1 MRLKTGKDEIVYLV
15 SKVIDKYESET
26 GDHIVRNTNRK
37 NYEKI
42 CRILSEISNAL
53 PYTSEELDHDPY
65 PVDEADKGFE
75 YPFRKLD
82 VTSSQLKDACLGI
95 VNNPRNFLVDACYI
109 YVFGLGRR
117 GFEKNP
123 TDENLLDDNV
133 EGEAAKGVT
142 DESALLKDRNAEL
155 ESSLAEKSV
164 LLRSAAVRLRKS
176 KRLVLL
182 ISAIFLLCLSTV
194 FIIWRRSEVGWLTL
208 KRDMSILPYMPT
220 QQEIDSLEGVWVC
233 YTASPQ
239 ARRSNPERYHLVV
252 FNVVD
257 VKYKNGYFTFTRYGA
272 SFNHEGYMQFE
283 APWLVS
289 VHSLVRNDKGDI
301 ESPRHSLMRL
311 DRGER
316 IIPVISASW
325 NFDVGENNN
334 IIGIREVYIK
344 QGKGGVIS
352 EVLNTLENATCN
364 CKIVRWDK
372 SSKESQ
378 TYYLRNELL
387 DTLNNPVLK
396 SMLDRSILPRE
407 PDANLLIDGGNH

>member
-1 MRLKTGKDEIVYLV
+1 MRLKTGKEEIVYLV
-15 SKVIDKYESET
+15 SKVIDKYESDT
-26 GDHIVRNTNRK
+26 GDHVIRNTNRK

-42 CRILSEISNAL
+42 SVILSEISNAL
-53 PYTSEELDHDPY
+53 PYTGEELDHDPY
-65 PVDEADKGFE
+65 PVDESDKKPE

-82 VTSSQLKDACLGI
+82 VTSGQLKDACLGI

-109 YVFGLGRR
+109 YLFGVGRR

-123 TDENLLDDNV
+123 ADENLLEETAEVNDARADP
-133 EGEAAKGVT
+133 
-142 DESALLKDRNAEL
+142 DEMADLKKINAEL
-155 ESSLAEKSV
+155 TSDLTEKRTQLKKV
-164 LLRSAAVRLRKS
+164 RSRLRKS
-176 KRLVLL
+176 NILL
-182 ISAIFLLCLSTV
+182 MALALLFPVCVSVMIL
-194 FIIWRRSEVGWLTL
+194 IWRNSQAKWETL
-208 KRDMSILPYMPT
+208 KRDMSILPYTPT

-239 ARRSNPERYHLVV
+239 ARSSNPERYHLVV

-257 VKYKNGYFTFTRYGA
+257 VKYKDGYFTFNRYGA
-272 SFNHEGYMQFE
+272 SFNHEGYMQYE

-289 VHSLVRNDKGDI
+289 IHSLVRNNKGDI

-311 DRGER
+311 DKGER

-344 QGKGGVIS
+344 QGKGGTVS
-352 EVLNTLENATCN
+352 EVLNTLENAKCG
-364 CKIVRWDK
+364 CKIVQWNK
-372 SSKESQ
+372 QGTNTQ

-387 DTLNNPVLK
+387 DTLSNPVLK
-396 SMLDRSILPRE
+396 YMLDGSILPRE
-407 PDANLLIDGGNH
+407 PNANLIIK